1 MKKAPSRKKLK
12 IVDVSEF
19 YAEEGGGVRTYVRQK
34 LQAGSKAGHEI
45 VIVAPGPDN
54 GESELLGG
62 RIVWVKGPHMP
73 FDPRYFVMLRK
84 NRVREI
90 LDREKPDVVEG
101 SSPWM
106 GGWFVAK
113 WKGDAV
119 KSFIYHSDPV
129 AVYPQT
135 FFGNALGMDRVD
147 RLFGLFWGYLRRI
160 SGHFDV
166 TVTSGKW
173 LADKLE
179 RFGLKNPQSVPF
191 GIEKTLFSPKRRSVK
206 VRKAILDKCG
216 MPDDAAL
223 FIIVSRLHPEKR
235 LGTLLKAFEIA
246 SKSRPMGLVIYGDG
260 PQRKWLL
267 RRIAKLRGVHFA
279 GYTRS
284 REEMADVMASADVFL
299 HGSAAETYGLVV
311 AEAICSGTPVI
322 VPDRGGAA
330 DLGRPN
336 YAEIYPTG
344 SHSACAAAMLKI
356 LERDRKVLSKACVAA
371 SREKIGT
378 MDDHFD
384 MLFDLYA
391 SMVKNRKG

>member
-1 MKKAPSRKKLK
+1 MKKAPVKKKLK

-34 LQAGSKAGHEI
+34 LQAGSRAGHEI

-73 FDPRYFVMLRK
+73 FDPRYFVMLK
-84 NRVREI
+84 KKMVREI

-106 GGWFVAK
+106 GGWFVAG

-119 KSFIYHSDPV
+119 KSFIYHADPV

-147 RLFGLFWGYLRRI
+147 RLFSFFWAYLRRI

-166 TVTSGKW
+166 TITSGQW
-173 LADKLE
+173 LADKLT
-179 RFGLKNPQSVPF
+179 RFGLKNPQPVPF
-191 GIEKTLFSPKRRSVK
+191 GIEKTLFSPKRRSAK
-206 VRKAILDKCG
+206 VRKSLLEKCG
-216 MPDDAAL
+216 LPESAAL

-235 LGTLLKAFEIA
+235 LGTLLKAFEMA
-246 SKSRPMGLVIYGDG
+246 SKTRPMGVVIYGDG
-260 PQRKWLL
+260 PQRKWLN
-267 RRIAKLRGVHFA
+267 RRIEKLPGVYYA

-284 REEMADVMASADVFL
+284 REEMADVMASADAFL

-322 VPDRGGAA
+322 VPDLGGAA
-330 DLGRPN
+330 DLGNPA

-344 SHSACAAAMLKI
+344 SHTACAAAMTRI
-356 LERDRKVLSKACVAA
+356 LERDRRELTRACADASKN
-371 SREKIGT
+371 RIGT
-378 MDDHFD
+378 MDDHFE

-391 SMVKNRKG
+391 SMVRARKG